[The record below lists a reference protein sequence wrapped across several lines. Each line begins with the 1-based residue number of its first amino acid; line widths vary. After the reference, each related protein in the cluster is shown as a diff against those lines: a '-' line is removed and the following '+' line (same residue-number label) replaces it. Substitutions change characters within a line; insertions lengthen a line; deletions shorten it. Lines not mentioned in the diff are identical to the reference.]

1 MVSANQERYV
11 CKREIQEQISVEDGF
26 MLRGGIKMDARRDR
40 ERSKG
45 KQQNGK
51 AAKYSWGEL
60 NEKDNVGL
68 LHTTFAEWERRVI
81 ETHKRK

>member
-1 MVSANQERYV
+1 
-11 CKREIQEQISVEDGF
+11 
-26 MLRGGIKMDARRDR
+26 MDARRDR